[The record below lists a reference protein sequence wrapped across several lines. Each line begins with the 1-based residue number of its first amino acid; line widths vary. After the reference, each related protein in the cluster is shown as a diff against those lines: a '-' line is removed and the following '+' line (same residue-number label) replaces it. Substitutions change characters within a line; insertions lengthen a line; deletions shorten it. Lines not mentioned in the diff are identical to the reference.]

1 MDQATYVNSN
11 PRRNSGLESSSPS
24 PPQNICQSLCK
35 HQFQLKFGCALI
47 IIIIIILFAIRFSVS
62 VTLRQKSSMEKHVLE
77 SRKNT
82 TEPWRQQGQK
92 CLTFSST
99 SDSWKASRSHCSG
112 NGSTLLLIQD
122 EKELNEIQKTMK
134 GTGKVFWIGLSFSS
148 SEKKWKWINDSLLNS
163 TGLKIL
169 GDATENSC
177 ASITNKKIISENCDA
192 EIKFICQKELYPVSN
207 EVFSNS

>member
-1 MDQATYVNSN
+1 
-11 PRRNSGLESSSPS
+11 
-24 PPQNICQSLCK
+24 ICQSLCK

-82 TEPWRQQGQK
+82 TERPPLLTCTEPWRQQGQK
-92 CLTFSST
+92 SLTFSST

-112 NGSTLLLIQD
+112 KGSTLLLIQD
-122 EKELNEIQKTMK
+122 EKELDTKDYERDRK
-134 GTGKVFWIGLSFSS
+134 FWIGLSFSS